1 MTLDPFRRR
10 YKFTEVEDQGEVVRE
25 GEREKEK
32 KEVHFLLGAVFTP
45 GIYGRVNTTII
56 HESTGFRAL

>member
-10 YKFTEVEDQGEVVRE
+10 YKFTEVEDQGEAVRE

-32 KEVHFLLGAVFTP
+32 EKYISYWELYSRQAFMAV
-45 GIYGRVNTTII
+45 
-56 HESTGFRAL
+56 